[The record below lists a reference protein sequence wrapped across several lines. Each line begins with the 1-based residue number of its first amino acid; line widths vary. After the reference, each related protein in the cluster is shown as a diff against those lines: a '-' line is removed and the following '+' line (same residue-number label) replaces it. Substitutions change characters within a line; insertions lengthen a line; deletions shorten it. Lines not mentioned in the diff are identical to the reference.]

1 MTKRYSNSWHA
12 WPEKNLDEKEKEKVS
27 EVKEEISFNP
37 KSDTVEIPCK
47 PITFMPY
54 ASPK

>member
-27 EVKEEISFNP
+27 EVKEEISFNEEEFR
-37 KSDTVEIPCK
+37 KLICLSNEG
-47 PITFMPY
+47 
-54 ASPK
+54 